1 MTCAKKIFKVENF
14 IRPANDMRRI
24 FLAGDNWETMSFKR
38 ITASASPTVEKTSLS
53 QPLSK
58 IHRGNRY
65 YKVTYRI
72 YSNKRPI
79 SN

>member
-1 MTCAKKIFKVENF
+1 MPTYDMGKKDLRILSDLQMTCAEFSW
-14 IRPANDMRRI
+14 R
-24 FLAGDNWETMSFKR
+24 ETMSFKR
-38 ITASASPTVEKTSLS
+38 ITTSASPIVEKTSLS